1 MTEDALSR
9 PQAAL
14 RHAQIKKILLVALC
28 FNLIAWALKFI
39 WGYWTHS
46 MSMQADSLHSLL
58 DAFSSIMGLVGVY
71 FAAQPPDAEHPYGH
85 GKFETMA
92 AIAISVFIF
101 IGCFE
106 IVSDSIKRFGSGII
120 PTVTPTGF
128 IIMIATLIGNSL
140 LSRWEGRM
148 GGALKSEIL
157 LADALHT
164 KSDVYASLAV
174 IVSMIATTAGYPFI
188 DPLAALVIS
197 AVIGTAGIQI
207 LIASV
212 KVLTDTAQIDSD
224 VVSALA
230 MKVDGVLACHA
241 VRTRGSKTRVYM
253 DLHVHVS
260 PEMTIASAHQ
270 LAHKVEAEVMSQF
283 KEVAEVVV
291 HVEPH
296 IQDLEND

>member
-1 MTEDALSR
+1 MTGDAAS
-9 PQAAL
+9 
-14 RHAQIKKILLVALC
+14 RHAQIKKTLLVALC
-28 FNLIAWALKFI
+28 FNLLCWALKFL

-58 DAFSSIMGLVGVY
+58 DAFSSILGLVGVY
-71 FAAQPPDAEHPYGH
+71 LSARTPDAEHPYGH
-85 GKFETMA
+85 SKFETMA
-92 AIAISVFIF
+92 AIGISMFIF

-106 IVSDSIKRFGSGII
+106 IISDSIKRFGSG
-120 PTVTPTGF
+120 VTPTATPSSF
-128 IIMIATLIGNSL
+128 MIMIATLIGNGI

-148 GGALKSEIL
+148 GGTLKSEVL

-174 IVSMIATTAGYPFI
+174 IVSMIATYFGYPIF
-188 DPLAALVIS
+188 DPLAALAIS

-207 LIASV
+207 LIVSV
-212 KVLTDTAQIDSD
+212 KVLTDTAQIDSQAI
-224 VVSALA
+224 SALA

-241 VRTRGSKTRVYM
+241 IRTRGSKTHVYM

-260 PEMTIASAHQ
+260 QDMTIASAHK
-270 LAHKVEAEVMSQF
+270 LAHQVEAEVISQF
-283 KEVAEVVV
+283 KEVVEVVV

-296 IQDLEND
+296 LQDLEND